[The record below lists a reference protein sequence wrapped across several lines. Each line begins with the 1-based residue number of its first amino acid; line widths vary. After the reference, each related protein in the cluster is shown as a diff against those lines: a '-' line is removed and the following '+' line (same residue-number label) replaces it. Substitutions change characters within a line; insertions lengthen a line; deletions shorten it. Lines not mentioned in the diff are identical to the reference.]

1 MQAIV
6 QDSYGSAGVLELRDT
21 AKPACGETEV
31 RVRVRAASFN
41 AGDWYMMTGLPYLLR
56 MGFGIRAP
64 REKVPGNDVAGEV
77 ESVGRK
83 VTRFRPG
90 DSVFGACRGAFAE
103 YACAEEKNLSA
114 KPASV
119 TFEQAAAVPVAG
131 LTALQALRDQGRLQ
145 AGQRVLITGAAGGVG
160 SFAVQ
165 LAKSFGAEVT
175 GVCSAAAV
183 DLVRSIGADH
193 VVDYTRDDLAS
204 SGRRFDLMLDIRATW
219 PLSACRRLLEPE
231 GAYVLVGAPRGG
243 RWLGPLIPTLKVIA
257 SKPATRRRL
266 RFFVAG
272 VNREDL
278 SFLGEL
284 MTSGKVEPVI
294 DRTFPLSQLP
304 QAVRHW
310 EAGHVRGKVVI
321 TVAGVEPPR

>member
-1 MQAIV
+1 MRAIV
-6 QDSYGSAGVLELRDT
+6 QDSYGSAGVLELRDI
-21 AKPACGETEV
+21 AKPAFGETQV

-56 MGFGIRAP
+56 IGFGVRAP
-64 REKVPGNDVAGEV
+64 RETVPGADVAGVV
-77 ESVGRK
+77 ESVGGK

-114 KPASV
+114 KPGNV

-131 LTALQALRDQGRLQ
+131 LTALQALRDQGRVQ

-175 GVCSAAAV
+175 GVCRAASA
-183 DLVRSIGADH
+183 DLVLSMGADQ
-193 VVDYTRDDLAS
+193 VMDYGRNDFAT

-219 PLSACRRLLEPE
+219 PLSACRRLLEP
-231 GAYVLVGAPRGG
+231 GGTYVLVGAPRGG
-243 RWLGPLIPTLKVIA
+243 RWLGPLIPTLRVIA
-257 SKPATRRRL
+257 SKPVARCRL
-266 RFFVAG
+266 RFFVAN

-278 SFLGEL
+278 SLLAEL
-284 MTSGKVEPVI
+284 MTSGTLGPVV

-304 QAVRHW
+304 QAIRHW
-310 EAGHVRGKVVI
+310 ETGRVRGKVVV
-321 TVAGVEPPR
+321 TVSKASTA

>member
-1 MQAIV
+1 M
-6 QDSYGSAGVLELRDT
+6 LL
-21 AKPACGETEV
+21 
-31 RVRVRAASFN
+31 RVRAASFN

-56 MGFGIRAP
+56 IGFGIRAP
-64 REKVPGNDVAGEV
+64 RETVPGADVAGVV
-77 ESVGRK
+77 ESVGGK

-114 KPASV
+114 KPGNV

-131 LTALQALRDQGRLQ
+131 LTALQALRDQGRVQ

-175 GVCSAAAV
+175 AVCRAASA
-183 DLVRSIGADH
+183 DLVLSMGADQ
-193 VVDYTRDDLAS
+193 VMDYGRNDFAT

-219 PLSACRRLLEPE
+219 PLSACRRLLEP
-231 GAYVLVGAPRGG
+231 GGTYVLVGAPRGG
-243 RWLGPLIPTLKVIA
+243 RWLGPLIPTLRVMA
-257 SKPATRRRL
+257 SKPVARRRL
-266 RFFVAG
+266 RFFVAN

-278 SFLGEL
+278 SLLAEL
-284 MTSGKVEPVI
+284 MTSGTLGPVV
-294 DRTFPLSQLP
+294 DRTFPLSELP
-304 QAVRHW
+304 QAIRHW
-310 EAGHVRGKVVI
+310 ETGRVRGKVVV
-321 TVAGVEPPR
+321 TVSEASTA